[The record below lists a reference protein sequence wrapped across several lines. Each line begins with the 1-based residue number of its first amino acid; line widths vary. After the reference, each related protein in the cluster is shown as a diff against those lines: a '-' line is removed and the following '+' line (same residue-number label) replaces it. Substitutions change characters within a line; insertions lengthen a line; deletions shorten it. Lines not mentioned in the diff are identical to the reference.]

1 MTHRPP
7 RVLKFIHES
16 ILTLSRSLSSGL
28 TVPLSIVCLLFITAS
43 SASDVCGQKRRAVNA
58 VGGGS
63 GRAVVIDER
72 LAALRSEPDL
82 SAPLLQRLS
91 HGREVTVTGT
101 RRASDGV
108 VFSRV
113 AVTRR
118 TRGWVQAESLAVP
131 RRAGEDDRLLR
142 LARAS
147 EGFERIERLRLFLDF
162 FPRSNFRPQ
171 ALLLFGDAAEA
182 ATVRLTRDA
191 LRRLNAEAVKTNPA
205 PPHSF
210 MLNFQGLDRYN
221 RAGLHFIF
229 DKTANRFRYDGAS
242 WREILRRHPQ
252 SAETATARER
262 LERLPR

>member
-7 RVLKFIHES
+7 RVRKFACKFIRNLS
-16 ILTLSRSLSSGL
+16 FRSTL
-28 TVPLSIVCLLFITAS
+28 PLSIVCLLLIAVS
-43 SASDVCGQKRRAVNA
+43 SASDVCGQKRRAVTDS
-58 VGGGS
+58 GGG

-82 SAPLLQRLS
+82 RAPLLQRLS

-113 AVTRR
+113 VVTRR

-131 RRAGEDDRLLR
+131 RRAREDARLLH

-210 MLNFQGLDRYN
+210 MLNFQGLDRFN
-221 RAGLHFIF
+221 RAGLHFTF
-229 DKTANRFRYDGAS
+229 DKAANRFRYDGAS

-252 SAETATARER
+252 SAEAAMARER